1 MSDAFNFEEF
11 DKKLNMAQFAKDLE
25 EAKNN
30 ASADYPEIPKGTY
43 DVKIERMEIKP
54 TKTTNEPMFS
64 VMLRIVEGEFKNGCL
79 FFNRKIYGNKETDK
93 WNDAKAVQ
101 SVISWLDKLETET
114 IPEFKS
120 YTQFNECILDIFEE
134 CEEYGVTLSVEYDP
148 DKFNPVSIKEV
159 FED

>member
-1 MSDAFNFEEF
+1 
-11 DKKLNMAQFAKDLE
+11 
-25 EAKNN
+25 
-30 ASADYPEIPKGTY
+30 
-43 DVKIERMEIKP
+43 MEIKP